1 MANSISSSKQRSVI
15 KDYVTVVLKANIP
28 LEQSNNMEE
37 FMKKYC
43 VDIGNEISNCKNF
56 RRYYVPQI
64 AEHLHAIITL
74 KFATNVENKE
84 IFTNKID

>member
-1 MANSISSSKQRSVI
+1 M
-15 KDYVTVVLKANIP
+15 VLKANIP
-28 LEQSNNMEE
+28 SEESNNMVE

-43 VDIGNEISNCKNF
+43 VDIGSEISNSKNL

-74 KFATNVENKE
+74 KFATNVENEE
-84 IFTNKID
+84 IFTIKID